1 MYDGSDPY
9 VSALPMSEA
18 LGPHLYVAGASTPR
32 AHVLLARPDRLAFIR
47 QAIVFWNDQEIGRT
61 KVFEDSTDP
70 EFKEKF
76 AVRVPLSDVHENTL
90 RVELFDFGASATL
103 AALSSR
109 ASSIVG
115 LLVAEPAGA
124 RR

>member
-1 MYDGSDPY
+1 M
-9 VSALPMSEA
+9 
-18 LGPHLYVAGASTPR
+18 
-32 AHVLLARPDRLAFIR
+32 LLARSDRLTFIR

-70 EFKEKF
+70 EFNEKF

-90 RVELFDFGASATL
+90 RVELFDFGASATS
-103 AALSSR
+103 AALTSR
-109 ASSIVG
+109 ASSTAPV
-115 LLVAEPAGA
+115 LVAEPAGA